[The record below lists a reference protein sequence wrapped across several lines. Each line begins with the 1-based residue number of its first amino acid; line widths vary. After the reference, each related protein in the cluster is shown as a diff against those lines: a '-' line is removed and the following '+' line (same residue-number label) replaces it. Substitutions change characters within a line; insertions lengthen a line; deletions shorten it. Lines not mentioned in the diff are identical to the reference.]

1 MILRLLLSALGVF
14 AMFFAGRMVRS
25 AWEARRVPGEAG
37 GSPVLKPVAD
47 LPAEPAEPKLLESI
61 VIQAPTQS
69 VYDRARGMAYFDR
82 YLHSLTVDVI
92 ADQPGEFLGVRVEH
106 NGELYGTVLVR
117 FEEMPGRN
125 AGTQASVT
133 TKWKHEMPPAQLYKL
148 QPLIAQEIDTYLRHL
163 KQECEGV
170 LTP

>member
-25 AWEARRVPGEAG
+25 GWEARRLPGKAG
-37 GSPVLKPVAD
+37 GSVGLKPVAD
-47 LPAEPAEPKLLESI
+47 LPAEPSEPKLLESI
-61 VIQAPTQS
+61 VIAAPAQE
-69 VYDRARGMAYFDR
+69 VYDHARRMEYFDR

-92 ADQPGEFLGVRVEH
+92 ADQPGEFFGLRVEH
-106 NGELYGTVLVR
+106 NGELYGTVLLR

-125 AGTQASVT
+125 AGTQASIT
-133 TKWKHEMPPAQLYKL
+133 SKLKHEMPPAQLYKL
-148 QPLIAQEIDTYLRHL
+148 QPLIAQEIDTYLRFL

-170 LTP
+170 LTS